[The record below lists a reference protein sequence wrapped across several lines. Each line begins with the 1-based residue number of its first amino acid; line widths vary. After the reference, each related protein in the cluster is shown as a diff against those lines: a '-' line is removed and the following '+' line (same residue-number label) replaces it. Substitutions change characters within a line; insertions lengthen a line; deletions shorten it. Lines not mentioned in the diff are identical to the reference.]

1 MSKEK
6 KERYDSNEAPPAT
19 IGESPEE
26 QLIKD
31 CFSICP
37 ECSSSI
43 EILSINE
50 NNNIIEFRCIKENKE
65 YTMTIKE
72 YINKIKEK
80 EEKNIEE
87 LKDKCKI
94 HNKNNECYCFD
105 CNCHLCN
112 ECLKTR
118 IHINHKKSNIIEIK
132 PVEEELNIVNKV
144 IEKYKDKLEKLIKE
158 HSIRKKQIEKKLENE
173 KENEDKKLQKEREK
187 NKIKEGKELKKNN
200 EKYLKDIDELRK
212 EYENKIK
219 LRKKEYEEENNKIYN
234 KYKLMNEKEE
244 IKIKIKIE
252 NLIEKYNKEINNS
265 KYEREI
271 EDIDNILKIN
281 EMIYSIYDIYK
292 NNYYN
297 AININKL
304 LIYYSENK
312 YINEN
317 IMKKELNDKYDN
329 IIKIIKQKNNDDIK
343 LKKIKEEEK
352 KEKEELKKRIKE
364 IEEENEKIKLEN
376 INKIKEKEKEIN
388 EIKDKINQNIFL
400 IFEYIL
406 NIYYILI
413 I

>member
-6 KERYDSNEAPPAT
+6 KDDFNEAPPV
-19 IGESPEE
+19 GETQEEE
-26 QLIKD
+26 QSIKD
-31 CFSICP
+31 FFSLCP

-50 NNNIIEFRCIKENKE
+50 NNNIIEFRCIRENKE
-65 YTMTIKE
+65 YTMPIKA

-80 EEKNIEE
+80 QEKNIEE

-144 IEKYKDKLEKLIKE
+144 VEDYTAKLNKLKEE
-158 HSIRKKQIEKKLENE
+158 HSIRREKIEKQSKKE
-173 KENEDKKLQKEREK
+173 KENEDNKLQKEKDK

-244 IKIKIKIE
+244 IKIKIKKE
-252 NLIEKYNKEINNS
+252 NIDEKYNKEINNS
-265 KYEREI
+265 KYEKEI
-271 EDIDNILKIN
+271 ENIDNMLEIN
-281 EMIYSIYDIYK
+281 KMIKTIYNTYK

-297 AININKL
+297 AVNINKL
-304 LIYYSENK
+304 LLYYSENK

-317 IMKKELNDKYDN
+317 IMRKELNDKYDN
-329 IIKIIKQKNNDDIK
+329 IIKIIKQKNNDDIQ
-343 LKKIKEEEK
+343 LKKKKEEEK
-352 KEKEELKKRIKE
+352 KEKEEEKKKKEELNKRIKE
-364 IEEENEKIKLEN
+364 IEAENEKIKLEN
-376 INKIKEKEKEIN
+376 INKIKEKEN
-388 EIKDKINQNIFL
+388 EINQNIFL
-400 IFEYIL
+400 IFF
-406 NIYYILI
+406 NIF
-413 I
+413 

>member
-352 KEKEELKKRIKE
+352 REKEELKKRIKE

-376 INKIKEKEKEIN
+376 INKINEKEKEIN
-388 EIKDKINQNIFL
+388 EIKNKINQNIFL

>member
-132 PVEEELNIVNKV
+132 PVEEELNIINKV
-144 IEKYKDKLEKLIKE
+144 VEDYKDKLKKLKEE
-158 HSIRKKQIEKKLENE
+158 HSIRKEQIEKKLKDE
-173 KENEDKKLQKEREK
+173 KENEKNKLKKEKEK
-187 NKIKEGKELKKNN
+187 NRIKEGKELKKNN

-376 INKIKEKEKEIN
+376 INKINEKEKEIN